1 MKAYPISLEISGATA
16 MWTRPDTGD
25 SPVSYPLP
33 TWSAAKGIFESIVRL
48 ETVEI
53 VPAMVETCAPIVYHG
68 YVTNYGGPLR
78 KSAIMP

>member
-1 MKAYPISLEISGATA
+1 MKPYPISLEISGATA

-25 SPVSYPLP
+25 APVSYPIP

-53 VPAMVETCAPIVYHG
+53 VPTMVEICARLSI
-68 YVTNYGGPLR
+68 TIMLR
-78 KSAIMP
+78 IMADLCGKVR